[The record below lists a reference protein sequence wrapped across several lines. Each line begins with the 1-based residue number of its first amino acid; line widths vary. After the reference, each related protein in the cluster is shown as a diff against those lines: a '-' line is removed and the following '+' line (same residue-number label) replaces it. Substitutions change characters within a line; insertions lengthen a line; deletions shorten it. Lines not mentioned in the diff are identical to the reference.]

1 MVGAENAL
9 HLHPL
14 TGLFLSN
21 SMVVSRASLM
31 YGTPPHIRQDHYD
44 VPAPEISLDP
54 GEDGRSEVFEALA
67 SLTETLG
74 PYLERLY
81 SVPTP
86 QSDDGRAS
94 RDLNLDAWTD
104 TLPGSVRK
112 IIIRGT
118 DLDTPGAANLR
129 LCFLAARFFSR
140 RMALSTET
148 KSTTL
153 AGQAPD
159 ERLLNVRRTVEEI
172 VLFVNELTETQ
183 LGDFWLP
190 TTAFVLSSAVTF
202 LVRLAV
208 QKEIPT
214 SGPSTSLSLSLA
226 KDLLATLRSHK
237 EDHGWELGDIC
248 LAQYGDT
255 LDKLTAQRDPADM
268 DNACFD
274 SAPPFIPDPALLESI
289 IADQWDPV
297 LWGQMT

>member
-1 MVGAENAL
+1 MA
-9 HLHPL
+9 
-14 TGLFLSN
+14 
-21 SMVVSRASLM
+21 VSRASLL

-44 VPAPEISLDP
+44 VPAPKISVDAGG
-54 GEDGRSEVFEALA
+54 GERAEVFEALA

-81 SVPTP
+81 SVPTA
-86 QSDDGRAS
+86 QGDDGRTP
-94 RDLNLDAWTD
+94 RNFNLDAWTD
-104 TLPGSVRK
+104 TLPGSARK

-140 RMALSTET
+140 RVALGTEVEGGT
-148 KSTTL
+148 P
-153 AGQAPD
+153 AGRAPD
-159 ERLLNVRRTVEEI
+159 ERLLDVRRTVEEI

-202 LVRLAV
+202 LVRLAI
-208 QKEIPT
+208 QAEIPA
-214 SGPSTSLSLSLA
+214 SGPSHSISLSLA
-226 KDLLATLRSHK
+226 KDMLATLRSHK

-255 LDKLTAQRDPADM
+255 LDKLPVQQDSSDTDSAWL
-268 DNACFD
+268 D

-289 IADQWDPV
+289 IADQWDPS